1 MTELTVMQAYAT
13 SIESKVYLANRGD
26 WLTLDNKSK
35 DDALLWGRYYIDAHF
50 DCVVDA
56 DAIPDEVKFA
66 NSLLAYDYFTQGD
79 LFFDNQSNVIMKRVK
94 AGSVETET
102 EYQSGVHTRPN
113 SLSKVV
119 SILSSLCNNT
129 QGVLVRV

>member
-13 SIESKVYLANRGD
+13 STESKSYLANRSD
-26 WLTLDNKSK
+26 WATLDNKAK
-35 DDALLWGRYYIDAHF
+35 DDALLWGRYYIDANF
-50 DCVVDA
+50 DCVIDA

-66 NSLLAYDYFTQGD
+66 NSLLAYDYFIQGD

-94 AGSVETET
+94 AGTVETET

>member
-13 SIESKVYLANRGD
+13 STESKAYLANRSD
-26 WLTLDNKSK
+26 WATLDNKTK
-35 DDALLWGRYYIDAHF
+35 DDALLWGRYYIDANF
-50 DCVVDA
+50 DCVIDA

-66 NSLLAYDYFTQGD
+66 NSLLAYDYFIQGD

-94 AGSVETET
+94 AGTVETET